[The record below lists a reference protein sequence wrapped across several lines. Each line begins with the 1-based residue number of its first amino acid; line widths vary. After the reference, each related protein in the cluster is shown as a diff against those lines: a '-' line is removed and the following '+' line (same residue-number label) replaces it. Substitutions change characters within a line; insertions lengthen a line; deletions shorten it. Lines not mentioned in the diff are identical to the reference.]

1 MNDKALNAAV
11 AKFLKTVSF
20 TAQGEIE
27 KALRQ
32 AFASGKLKGGETVT
46 AGVTLSSDKIDL
58 NVTLYSKIEL

>member
-1 MNDKALNAAV
+1 MDEKALNAAV

-32 AFASGKLKGGETVT
+32 AFASG
-46 AGVTLSSDKIDL
+46 SSKAAKP
-58 NVTLYSKIEL
+58 SRPA

>member
-32 AFASGKLKGGETVT
+32 GFASGKLKGGETFT
-46 AGVTLSSDKIDL
+46 AGVTLSADKIDL